1 MTKQVIRGPRER
13 LKVRSGIRE
22 QRFKVFAL
30 MIMGDEAAGD
40 ARTSTRCDWH
50 PGHGQACRPR
60 KDELKVRSTCSA

>member
-1 MTKQVIRGPRER
+1 
-13 LKVRSGIRE
+13 
-22 QRFKVFAL
+22 

-50 PGHGQACRPR
+50 PGHRQACRPR